1 MTSLAA
7 RILTHYYCERLA
19 AKLPLNL
26 EKVRFKLLTRS
37 EPLQN
42 KIIRLTKDLD
52 HHRHHRYYQQVHKVV
67 CLRLKNLNILINLKI
82 TMRTQIVKNKVG
94 VDVVLCKLTY

>member
-26 EKVRFKLLTRS
+26 EKVQNIFQNFIFKDNYDFF
-37 EPLQN
+37 PL
-42 KIIRLTKDLD
+42 KW
-52 HHRHHRYYQQVHKVV
+52 
-67 CLRLKNLNILINLKI
+67 
-82 TMRTQIVKNKVG
+82 
-94 VDVVLCKLTY
+94 